1 MCSSHPRL
9 RAAILLRRFGPE
21 AKAALALL
29 GKAKALKNAGDL
41 NLLVCD
47 DMLDMPATSTP
58 PRR

>member
-1 MCSSHPRL
+1 MRSSHPCL

-29 GKAKALKNAGDL
+29 GKANALKNAGDL

-47 DMLDMPATSTP
+47 DMLDMPAASTP
-58 PRR
+58 PSR

>member
-1 MCSSHPRL
+1 V
-9 RAAILLRRFGPE
+9 ILLRRFGPE

-29 GKAKALKNAGDL
+29 DKAKALKNAGDL

-47 DMLDMPATSTP
+47 DMLDRPATSTP